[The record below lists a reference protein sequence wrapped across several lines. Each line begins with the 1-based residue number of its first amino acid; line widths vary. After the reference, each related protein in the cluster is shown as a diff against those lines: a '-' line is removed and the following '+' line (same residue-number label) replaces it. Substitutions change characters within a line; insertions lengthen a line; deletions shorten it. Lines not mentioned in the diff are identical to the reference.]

1 MKTRVFFSILFIMG
15 IIATNNAFS
24 KDKNDTV
31 CHSMKELRA
40 KIHACLSTKSYDE
53 NFKTDT
59 EYQAD
64 VYFSIDEN
72 EEFKLVSVLAEND
85 DFKAYVIEC
94 LEQNPIFVK
103 NCQKNKVYKLPVKFV
118 FIIK

>member
-1 MKTRVFFSILFIMG
+1 MKTRVFFTALIIMG
-15 IIATNNAFS
+15 FIATNNAFS
-24 KDKNDTV
+24 KNNNDTV

-40 KIHACLSTKSYDE
+40 KIHACLSTQSYDK
-53 NFKTDT
+53 NFETDI
-59 EYQAD
+59 EYNAD
-64 VYFSIDEN
+64 VYFSIEESGQFNLVRVRSEN
-72 EEFKLVSVLAEND
+72 E
-85 DFKAYVIEC
+85 DFKTYVSDC